1 MVINYSLNYTP
12 LSAITKLHISVISLE
27 VCLLLIFSKKNPF
40 APSLVPFLE
49 STVILLKQCLPSS
62 NLLAPPKK
70 HCTEHYNKILLT
82 PSWNKYKTTLEE
94 YTIHNT
100 HYKLWIQEWFL

>member
-27 VCLLLIFSKKNPF
+27 VCLLLIFLKKKPF

-49 STVILLKQCLPSS
+49 STVILLKQCLPFS
-62 NLLAPPKK
+62 NKPHLKS
-70 HCTEHYNKILLT
+70 TVQNTTI
-82 PSWNKYKTTLEE
+82 KY
-94 YTIHNT
+94 Y
-100 HYKLWIQEWFL
+100 